1 MAEEKVIDNATGS
14 EVATTTQNNTTVAP
28 VGDWASRLAQFATA
42 AVAAEAAPAGS
53 FVTAKAGV
61 LQWQGQAVAGN
72 KLDVVIIDS
81 VFENALYEGDYDP
94 DNPQSPVCFAF
105 SHNEEE
111 LKPHE
116 KAAKPQSDTCAS
128 CPHNEFGS
136 AEKGRGKACKNI
148 RRIAMLSASPMETS
162 ALENAEV
169 AFIKLPV
176 MSTKNWINY
185 VNTLATIDQRPP
197 FAVISTIGTMPDP
210 KAQFKV
216 TFTKKEAINDGAL
229 LDVLFKRH
237 DAQKA
242 TAIPPYAANS
252 TTEKPAPKAKSKKY

>member
-1 MAEEKVIDNATGS
+1 MAEEKVIDNATGN
-14 EVATTTQNNTTVAP
+14 EVATTEQNSTAVAP
-28 VGDWASRLAQFATA
+28 AGDWASRLAKFATDT
-42 AVAAEAAPAGS
+42 VASEAAPSGS

-81 VFENALYEGDYDP
+81 IFENALYEGDYDA

-105 SHNEEE
+105 NHNGEE

-116 KAAKPQSDTCAS
+116 KSAKPQSGACAT

-148 RRIAMLSASPMETS
+148 RRIAMLSAAPMS
-162 ALENAEV
+162 ADALENTEV

-176 MSTKNWINY
+176 MSTKNWVNY

-197 FAVISTIGTMPDP
+197 FAVVTTLGTIPDP

-216 TFTKKEAINDGAL
+216 TFAKKEAINDGAI

-237 DAQKA
+237 EAQKA
-242 TAIPPYAANS
+242 TAISPYTANS
-252 TTEKPAPKAKSKKY
+252 TAEKPAPKAKSKKY